1 MKKIISG
8 LILYLFIFST
18 VYAESQLPKC
28 KGNDLSKYHYCYSAY
43 IFPETYK
50 FKFSEDKNYF
60 KGNLKNIYEG
70 EWLVGLPYGK
80 GKFMYAN
87 GYIYEG
93 TFVSGKKDGDGKITF
108 GNKGSYKGRWRD
120 DLPDGLGTYILNEN
134 GTKKTL
140 EAFFERSKISSL
152 CYSSDKVMQSPCK
165 LTTENY
171 QSGKKTTIILSEIKN
186 DSESK
191 KLLNKIIGR

>member
-1 MKKIISG
+1 
-8 LILYLFIFST
+8 
-18 VYAESQLPKC
+18 
-28 KGNDLSKYHYCYSAY
+28 
-43 IFPETYK
+43 
-50 FKFSEDKNYF
+50 
-60 KGNLKNIYEG
+60 
-70 EWLVGLPYGK
+70 
-80 GKFMYAN
+80 MYAN

-152 CYSSDKVMQSPCK
+152 CYSSDKVMQSLCK